1 MIFQSYFT
9 QVYGIP
15 LSIKISLKTIS
26 GRFKGGRRPP
36 LSPTKKGKVVL
47 NYSSKQCGSK
57 GGGMHIYRKKSQKN
71 FLIITIIEQTYS
83 YTTFHTMDIW
93 TLLQPII
100 TVEQIYSYTTFYT
113 QDSRAVTVEQ
123 DYSYTAFLC
132 HGYMAS
138 TTTYHHCRT
147 DLQLYNVL

>member
-15 LSIKISLKTIS
+15 ISIKISLKTIS

-57 GGGMHIYRKKSQKN
+57 GGGMHIYRKKSQKK
-71 FLIITIIEQTYS
+71 FLPRSARRFSKLTPPFKIPASAPDYHRHHLLSSPCYKGRNKTNKHPLIFTAFS
-83 YTTFHTMDIW
+83 YTYYPKNEVIPT
-93 TLLQPII
+93 
-100 TVEQIYSYTTFYT
+100 
-113 QDSRAVTVEQ
+113 
-123 DYSYTAFLC
+123 
-132 HGYMAS
+132 
-138 TTTYHHCRT
+138 
-147 DLQLYNVL
+147 